1 MERKKRIAMITVDHT
16 VNQPLREQLI
26 DVFKNEVEVISIYLD
41 DCNYINTKNIDLVVA
56 SSKIL
61 EDKIKE
67 KINKDIP
74 IVSVRRTIN
83 LNNLSEAIGLD
94 TGKNVLLV
102 SNYLQSAKETIDL
115 LKELGIDHIRYYP
128 YYPGCNQEILDT
140 AITPGGLHII
150 PNGVKRVIDIGV
162 RIIDISSIIEIFL
175 KLNLPTE
182 NIPMLSA
189 KYTKDM
195 IRLNKFNSETNKMLR
210 AMFEVTNDGIAAL
223 DVSGNIFFCN
233 QKFREIIGYKD
244 EPVISKNIVEIVSDN
259 KLIDIFLEKNQ
270 KNNVFVNIN
279 DRELM
284 LNKTLLYQGD
294 YLKGHV
300 IGIQETSHIQ
310 NLEKEVRKKLITK
323 GFVAK
328 YAFKDLIGESKAL
341 KKKIKI
347 AKKIAT
353 SDLTVLIQGEDG
365 TGKEIFANAIHND
378 SKRKNEPFVAVNM
391 ASLSDNLLESEL
403 FGYEGGSFTGANK
416 EGKPGFFEQAHRGTI
431 FIDEI
436 GDASS
441 KIQMNLLR
449 VLQEKK
455 IIRVGG
461 TKIIPIDVR
470 VIAATN
476 KDLYELVLKGKF
488 RKDLYYRLKVLH
500 FEVPTLKERIDDI
513 ELLSKYFFEKLK
525 SNKRLSNNVL
535 DLFKEYSWPGNIREL
550 ENLIYYLDNIAEGE
564 VVYREDLPEDFMQNK
579 NDDSLEDMIE
589 ILSTSRDKIHVEIL
603 KILQKTNSL
612 DMNIG
617 RNRISEILKNKN
629 FDLSPD
635 QVRTKIKE
643 LEKIGLVEIGSTKQG
658 TNISDDGK
666 NYLNKINN

>member
-1 MERKKRIAMITVDHT
+1 MDNKKRIAMITVDHT
-16 VNQPLREQLI
+16 VNQPLKEQLV

-41 DCNYINTKNIDLVVA
+41 DCSYINTENIDLVVA

-61 EDKIKE
+61 EDKIKN

-83 LNNLSEAIGLD
+83 LNNLSETIGLD

-115 LKELGIDHIRYYP
+115 LKELGIDHIRYHP

-210 AMFEVTNDGIAAL
+210 AMFEVTNDGIASL

-244 EPVISKNIVEIVSDN
+244 EPVISKNIVEIVKDN

-279 DRELM
+279 NRELM

-341 KKKIKI
+341 MKKIKI

-378 SKRKNEPFVAVNM
+378 SKRKKEPFVAVNM
-391 ASLSDNLLESEL
+391 ASLSENLLESEL

-416 EGKPGFFEQAHRGTI
+416 EGKPGFFEQAHKGTI

-436 GDASS
+436 GDASN

-476 KDLYELVLKGKF
+476 KDLYKLVLEGKF

-500 FEVPTLKERIDDI
+500 FEVPTLKERIEDI

-525 SNKRLSNNVL
+525 SYKRLSDDVL
-535 DLFKEYSWPGNIREL
+535 DLFKNYSWPGNIREL

-564 VVYREDLPEDFMQNK
+564 IVNPEDLPEEFMQNEK
-579 NDDSLEDMIE
+579 DDSFEEMIE
-589 ILSTSRDKIHVEIL
+589 VLLTDSDRIHVEIL
-603 KILQKTNSL
+603 KILEKTNSL
-612 DMNIG
+612 GINIG
-617 RNRISEILKNKN
+617 RNRISNILKSKN
-629 FDLSPD
+629 LDLSPD
-635 QVRTKIKE
+635 QVRSKIKE

-658 TNISDDGK
+658 TNISSEGK